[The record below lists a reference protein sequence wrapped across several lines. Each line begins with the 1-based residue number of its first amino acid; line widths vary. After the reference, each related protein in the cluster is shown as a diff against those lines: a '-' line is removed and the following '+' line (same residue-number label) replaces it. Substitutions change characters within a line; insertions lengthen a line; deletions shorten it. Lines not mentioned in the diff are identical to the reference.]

1 VFIHLV
7 STGPVSITLVARA
20 LVART
25 TLSEVAVTIH
35 AVSHPTQG

>member
-7 STGPVSITLVARA
+7 STGPVSITLVAERF
-20 LVART
+20 LF
-25 TLSEVAVTIH
+25 EDAVTIH